1 MKQYNKKNTS
11 FLSHKAYYIALAIG
25 FAVLIALM
33 VIYSK
38 QMKNKN
44 QIARQEINLDEVGNE
59 AIQKTEVTE
68 STTQEITT
76 TETTETKPTQAKV
89 APTLSYD
96 GKTKLDWPINGNIL
110 LPFSMD
116 TTVYFETLDQY
127 KCNPGILIEAKEGQG
142 VGAVTKC
149 QVIDVM
155 KSDELGNQVVLDLG
169 DGYTVILGQL
179 KDVKVKKG
187 DVLKTGDTI
196 ASVAKPTDYYTLEGD
211 HLYMEMLHKEKPVN
225 PVDYMKE

>member
-11 FLSHKAYYIALAIG
+11 FLSHKAYYIALAVG

-76 TETTETKPTQAKV
+76 TEATETKPTQAKV

-187 DVLKTGDTI
+187 DVLKTGDII
-196 ASVAKPTDYYTLEGD
+196 ASVAKPTNYYTLEGE